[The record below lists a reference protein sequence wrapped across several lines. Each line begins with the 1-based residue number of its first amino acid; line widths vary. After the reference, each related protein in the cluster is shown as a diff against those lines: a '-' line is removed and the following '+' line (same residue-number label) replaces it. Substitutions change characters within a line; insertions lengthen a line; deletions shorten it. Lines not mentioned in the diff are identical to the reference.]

1 MRGGN
6 RATAHLPAGTRAVSR
21 KEAAGKKFVKRA
33 DPRRAHGCPDR
44 HHGRHGRDGH
54 TSGRPDRSHP
64 LDQRGS
70 ELRRGL
76 RVPHRRHPAEHR
88 GTRARRPARPA
99 QGRGP
104 LAPHRLRVRPRPGR
118 RQLRPGHRRRP
129 HRPPL
134 VHGPVRT
141 GRHRLH
147 QGHRPQRPDQPPAHH
162 DQAGDVPGVDDPA
175 VVQRHRTQPGPHLL
189 PGVRGRRRPSL
200 RRAGDGGGPRRTH
213 PDLGAVRRP
222 RRVDR
227 RRIHRGRTRS
237 LAVPDTVANACSFL
251 GLDPLYVANEG
262 KLVAFVP
269 PTTPT
274 PSWRRCAPT
283 RSARSRYGSGPA
295 SRTTPAWSWP
305 PPASAEPGWWTCPSV
320 SNCRG
325 SADTAP
331 GRGREP
337 DAVSNNPPWKV
348 RLA

>member
-1 MRGGN
+1 M
-6 RATAHLPAGTRAVSR
+6 
-21 KEAAGKKFVKRA
+21 
-33 DPRRAHGCPDR
+33 
-44 HHGRHGRDGH
+44 
-54 TSGRPDRSHP
+54 
-64 LDQRGS
+64 
-70 ELRRGL
+70 
-76 RVPHRRHPAEHR
+76 
-88 GTRARRPARPA
+88 
-99 QGRGP
+99 
-104 LAPHRLRVRPRPGR
+104 RPRPGR

-269 PTTPT
+269 PDH
-274 PSWRRCAPT
+274 
-283 RSARSRYGSGPA
+283 
-295 SRTTPAWSWP
+295 
-305 PPASAEPGWWTCPSV
+305 
-320 SNCRG
+320 
-325 SADTAP
+325 ADTVLEAMRAHPLGKESVRIGTCVEDHP
-331 GRGREP
+331 GMVVAATGLGGTRVVDMPLGEQLPRIC
-337 DAVSNNPPWKV
+337 
-348 RLA
+348 